1 MILRRYFAVGLELLG
16 LLIVA
21 QALVIGVMAE
31 TNAMTKELTVLFIGA
46 VVFMVGN
53 WLEPD

>member
-1 MILRRYFAVGLELLG
+1 MKRNIAVGLQLLG

-31 TNAMTKELTVLFIGA
+31 TNAMTKELVIMVLGA
-46 VVFMVGN
+46 GVFMIGN
-53 WLEPD
+53 WLGPDE